1 MAKPKTNWS
10 AWLGPPSKA
19 RNSIELVVL
28 RSTTRSVFAGVAIVA
43 ATALMWSDTA
53 ISWWTNIIEFA
64 LRVNESA
71 FTRVLDNRPSGDADL
86 HALVWGACALLVV
99 SAVKAPFVRY
109 ALALL
114 FMWSVFVELAQPWFT
129 ELRSRQELDLIGNC
143 VGVLLVI
150 VASEVI
156 AKVRARQ

>member
-1 MAKPKTNWS
+1 
-10 AWLGPPSKA
+10 
-19 RNSIELVVL
+19 
-28 RSTTRSVFAGVAIVA
+28 VFAGVAIVA

-71 FTRVLDNRPSGDADL
+71 TTRVLDNRPSGDADL
-86 HALVWGACALLVV
+86 HALVWGVCALLVV

-109 ALALL
+109 ALAIL

-129 ELRSRQELDLIGNC
+129 ELRSRQESDLIGNC

-150 VASEVI
+150 VASEVT

>member
-1 MAKPKTNWS
+1 M
-10 AWLGPPSKA
+10 
-19 RNSIELVVL
+19 
-28 RSTTRSVFAGVAIVA
+28 FAGVAIVA

-53 ISWWTNIIEFA
+53 ISWWTKIIEFA
-64 LRVNESA
+64 LRVNESV
-71 FTRVLDNRPSGDADL
+71 TTGVLDKRPLGDADL
-86 HALVWGACALLVV
+86 HALVWGACALLVA
-99 SAVKAPFVRY
+99 SAVRAVNIRR

-114 FMWSVFVELAQPWFT
+114 FMWTVFVELAQPWFT
-129 ELRSRQELDLIGNC
+129 ELRSRQESDLIGNC

>member
-1 MAKPKTNWS
+1 M
-10 AWLGPPSKA
+10 
-19 RNSIELVVL
+19 VQ
-28 RSTTRSVFAGVAIVA
+28 RSTVRSVLAGASIVA

-71 FTRVLDNRPSGDADL
+71 TTGVLEHRPTGDADL
-86 HALVWGACALLVV
+86 HALVWGTCALFVV
-99 SAVKAPFVRY
+99 YAAEAPAVRR

-114 FMWSVFVELAQPWFT
+114 FMWTVFVEFAQPWFT
-129 ELRSRQELDLIGNC
+129 ELRSRQVADLIGNC
-143 VGVLLVI
+143 VGVLLVF

-156 AKVRARQ
+156 AKVRARR

>member
-1 MAKPKTNWS
+1 M
-10 AWLGPPSKA
+10 
-19 RNSIELVVL
+19 VL

-71 FTRVLDNRPSGDADL
+71 TTRVLDNRPSGDADL
-86 HALVWGACALLVV
+86 HALVWGVCALLVV
-99 SAVKAPFVRY
+99 CAVKAPFVRY
-109 ALALL
+109 ALAIL

-129 ELRSRQELDLIGNC
+129 ELRSRQESDLIGNC